1 MPASPPQY
9 HLCCQSLDR
18 CSYVGPP
25 RGRAS
30 GTLPPA
36 ARIESRFSLGTSGYG
51 DSRWLGPR
59 KNDSP
64 ADPTSWPAHWL
75 PAGTRGLGGQYAAS
89 SQGNRT
95 RAGTKNLWP
104 AAPPAPPPPCDPA
117 AFPFEPAAASRPR

>member
-51 DSRWLGPR
+51 ASRWLGPR
-59 KNDSP
+59 KNDNP
-64 ADPTSWPAHWL
+64 ADPTSWPAQDRKS
-75 PAGTRGLGGQYAAS
+75 TRLNSSHGYISYAVFCL
-89 SQGNRT
+89 
-95 RAGTKNLWP
+95 KKKKKKKL
-104 AAPPAPPPPCDPA
+104 
-117 AFPFEPAAASRPR
+117 